1 MLIEPGSTL
10 DAIRV
15 NIANI
20 VHLIIWSIID
30 GLQKLSLGQFSDLE
44 IAQIVLIT
52 ASFLLICA
60 FINKMFWWLVNTFI
74 YSLFP
79 DFVINHINKRT
90 NLISIII
97 SIFIFVFILFYI

>member
-20 VHLIIWSIID
+20 AHIIIWSIID

-44 IAQIVLIT
+44 ITQIVLIT

-60 FINKMFWWLVNTFI
+60 FINKMFWWLVDTFI

-79 DFVINHINKRT
+79 P
-90 NLISIII
+90 ISCW
-97 SIFIFVFILFYI
+97 SNC

>member
-20 VHLIIWSIID
+20 VHIIIWSIID
-30 GLQKLSLGQFSDLE
+30 GLQKLSLGRFSDLE
-44 IAQIVLIT
+44 FTQIFLIS